1 MIYLNWVI
9 KMQTTKDMF
18 KVKENLK
25 ENFDTKLKN
34 DIFKK
39 LVDSLKVDQNILYK
53 HTSSLE
59 DSCTEIT
66 NCSKCKGLESCEN
79 ELKGYCKMP
88 IKDNYDISFNYRPC
102 RYMEKELENNDYKK
116 HLNLFNMPQQIKD
129 AKMKD
134 IFADDKSR
142 LPVIKFIDNYYKN
155 YGEKQ
160 KGLYLH
166 GNFGTGKTYLISAL
180 FNELAKKGI
189 ESAIIYYPDFLREL
203 KSSFQTTSSED
214 TTFTDKYKYIKNIEL
229 LLIDD
234 IGAENV
240 TAWGRDEILGT
251 ILQYRMNENKATF
264 FTSNLSLKE
273 LESHLSLTAKEED
286 KIKARRIIE
295 RIKCL
300 TEQIEVIGKNR
311 R

>member
-1 MIYLNWVI
+1 
-9 KMQTTKDMF
+9 MQSTKDMF
-18 KVKENLK
+18 KIKDNLK
-25 ENFDTKLKN
+25 DNFNSKLK
-34 DIFKK
+34 DEIFKK
-39 LVDSLKVDQNILYK
+39 LVDSLKVDYDILYK

-59 DSCTEIT
+59 DSKDEII
-66 NCSKCKGLESCEN
+66 NCSKCKNLNTCKN

-88 IKDNYDISFNYRPC
+88 VKDNYDISFNYKPC
-102 RYMEKELENNDYKK
+102 RYKEKELENNDYKK
-116 HLNLFNMPQQIKD
+116 NLNLFNMPQKIKD
-129 AKMKD
+129 AKMKE
-134 IFADDKSR
+134 IYTDDKSR
-142 LPVIKFIDNYYKN
+142 IEAIKFIDNYFKH

-180 FNELAKKGI
+180 FNELAKKDI
-189 ESAIIYYPDFLREL
+189 KSAIIYYPDFLREL
-203 KSSFQTTSSED
+203 KSSFQTNSIED
-214 TTFTDKYKYIKNIEL
+214 TTFKDKYEYIKNIPL

-251 ILQYRMNENKATF
+251 ILQYRMNEELPTF

-273 LESHLSLTAKEED
+273 LESHLSLTAKDED
-286 KIKARRIIE
+286 KVKARRITE
-295 RIKCL
+295 RIRCL
-300 TEQIEVIGKNR
+300 TDQLEIIGKNR